1 MINIQKSFLLVV
13 EFKTKR
19 IEFKIHYSKTTGV
32 SQLLCV
38 LVVESDS
45 LMKMRKQMDLNDE
58 NYEAHIT
65 LAEKF
70 LKINHSKKSKNSLI
84 NDLNTVLSCFI
95 YWFRIFT

>member
-19 IEFKIHYSKTTGV
+19 IEFKLHYSKTTGV

-38 LVVESDS
+38 LVIESDS
-45 LMKMRKQMDLNDE
+45 LMRIRKQMDLNDQ
-58 NYEAHIT
+58 NYESHIT

-70 LKINHSKKSKNSLI
+70 LNINHSRKSKKII
-84 NDLNTVLSCFI
+84 NK
-95 YWFRIFT
+95 